1 LQHRIAADTMQL
13 IHNLIMIDRILVFQ
27 AGLLVVTG
35 LAESLEVV
43 LVPE

>member
-1 LQHRIAADTMQL
+1 
-13 IHNLIMIDRILVFQ
+13 MIDRILVFQ